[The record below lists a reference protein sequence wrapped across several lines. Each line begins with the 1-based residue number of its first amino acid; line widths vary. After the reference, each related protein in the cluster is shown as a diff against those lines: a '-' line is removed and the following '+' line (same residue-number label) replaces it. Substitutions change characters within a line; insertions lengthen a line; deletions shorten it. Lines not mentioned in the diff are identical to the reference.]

1 MKHFFYLPI
10 GAILPILALASCSS
24 AEEMALQPSYIS
36 QLNDTGCLNNSDF
49 LQSRSDY
56 NFSSFEMEF
65 DGNKA
70 KCKFKSLIYPCDF
83 GRVNVNVISSEGMLT
98 IVEYPSSDKANC
110 LCEVNASFLI
120 ENIPQQDFIL
130 TIYHAGPNG
139 MYNPAQP
146 MYQGKVAP
154 SQGKVTIGY

>member
-1 MKHFFYLPI
+1 MKHFFYSPI
-10 GAILPILALASCSS
+10 GVILPILALTSCSS
-24 AEEMALQPSYIS
+24 VEDMALQPSYIS
-36 QLNDTGCLNNSDF
+36 QLNDTGCLSNNDF

-56 NFSSFEMEF
+56 NFGSFEMEF
-65 DGNKA
+65 NGSTA
-70 KCKFKSLIYPCDF
+70 KCKFTSLLYPCDF
-83 GRVNVNVISSEGMLT
+83 GRVNVNVISGEGMLT

-130 TIYHAGPNG
+130 TIYHACPNG
-139 MYNPAQP
+139 AYNPDQP
-146 MYQGKVAP
+146 MYQGLVSL